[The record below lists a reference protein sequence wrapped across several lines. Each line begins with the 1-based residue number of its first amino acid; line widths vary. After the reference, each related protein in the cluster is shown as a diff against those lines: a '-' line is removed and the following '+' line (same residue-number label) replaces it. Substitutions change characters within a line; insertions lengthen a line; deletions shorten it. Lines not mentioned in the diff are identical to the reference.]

1 MARIMATVT
10 YFKTHYAVKSEE
22 KDVLNPVYMT
32 ESLEDMRKYVKENAK
47 RLEFRYD
54 DSAWIRVC
62 APMVARSLHKTPYHT
77 TVKDWRVIG
86 RANRLGYKERW
97 DLLEFLPKPKVK
109 VSEVRRQKRKERDA
123 VTRHTLITKHQLKGR
138 IETLINE
145 IDGLTEV
152 EVKKLNVSVFDEMSK
167 MRKGRSDD
175 EVRFLIVVHL
185 ARFTNPQPV

>member
-1 MARIMATVT
+1 MKRIMASIT
-10 YFKTHYAVKSEE
+10 YEKTYYAVKSNE
-22 KDVLNPVYMT
+22 KDVLNPVFIT
-32 ESLEDMRKYVKENAK
+32 DSLDEIRKYVKDNAS
-47 RLEFRYD
+47 RLEFRYCD
-54 DSAWIRVC
+54 RSWVRVC
-62 APMVARSLHKTPYHT
+62 APMVARSLHKTPYNT

-97 DLLEFLPKPKVK
+97 DLVDFLPKRKEK

-123 VTRHTLITKHQLKGR
+123 ATRHKLISKHQLKGR

-175 EVRFLIVVHL
+175 EVRFLIVIHL
-185 ARFTNPQPV
+185 ARLTNNL